1 MRSIDFQLQD
11 FIFHQMIKKNRF
23 NQWNQKWTTNIRD
36 LKPVWLHNRS
46 EFYLRSKNVYLDEI
60 TERLVN
66 IKNKKHN
73 LFGNINVNNQI
84 VTLNY
89 EKNSR
94 AENLFASLGPD
105 LKRKFE
111 TETEELGNFTFIFLF
126 FIDHFL
132 TNE

>member
-46 EFYLRSKNVYLDEI
+46 EFYLRSKNVFLDEI

-94 AENLFASLGPD
+94 AENLFASLEPD